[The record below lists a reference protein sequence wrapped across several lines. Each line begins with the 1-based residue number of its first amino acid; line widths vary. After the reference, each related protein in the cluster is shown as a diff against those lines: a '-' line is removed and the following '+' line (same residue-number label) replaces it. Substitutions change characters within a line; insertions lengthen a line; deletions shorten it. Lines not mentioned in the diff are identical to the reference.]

1 MPNCPILFRAKLS
14 YNLLGVITMADYR
27 EMYIKLFQ
35 ETTRAILILQKA
47 RQDCG
52 ELYISSP
59 EPKLILLPEDPKQ

>member
-1 MPNCPILFRAKLS
+1 MS
-14 YNLLGVITMADYR
+14 YNLPGVITMADYR

-47 RQDCG
+47 QQDCE

-59 EPKLILLPEDPKQ
+59 EPELILLPEDPKQ

>member
-1 MPNCPILFRAKLS
+1 
-14 YNLLGVITMADYR
+14 MADYR

-47 RQDCG
+47 QQDCE

-59 EPKLILLPEDPKQ
+59 EPELILLPEDPKQ